1 MISLGYMGLTFLNP
15 LFLFGLAAGVLP
27 ILIHR
32 LTQRKA
38 ISRKF
43 SAVRLILQSQRII
56 TRPQR
61 LKHLILLALRIL
73 AILSLVLIMARPVLT
88 RQGLLAL
95 GEGGAKVVMV
105 DNSLSMGFRE
115 ERGPRFD
122 IAKETAQQIVEAL
135 KGDVLVLT
143 TVLKNR
149 SGGEGETRWL
159 KPEEASREV
168 SRISSSFGKG
178 DPAPAMNLAYRGLKE
193 RTGEKEILII
203 SDMARG
209 DWERFDLT
217 KLNTVATEAAVT
229 FLRIGGEKRD
239 PNFAIK
245 GMRLSEGEPVVG
257 APCRLE
263 VTVSNLSER
272 SASTVVQLFL
282 SGVKVDQKSVD
293 MKAGEE
299 GKAYFELFLDKPG
312 WVNGEARLSGDSLS
326 ADDVFYFPLKVREK
340 VKVLVVDGD
349 PRTSL
354 RNSES
359 YYLNQA
365 LNPGG
370 REGSPFLIRVITEA
384 ELGGIDLGSFEALF
398 LLNVVRPH
406 PSKLSSFV
414 ESGRPAFIFLG
425 DRIVPEEYNSIPLFP
440 WRIRQVKESDG
451 GTFQKISGIDEK
463 HDVLRL
469 LSGSAGSLQG
479 GGSLKGAAF
488 QRYVKIEGS
497 ARNLL
502 TLENKDPLL
511 AEAALGK
518 GKLFLYSSTAD
529 TDWNDLPL
537 KTAYLPLLQGLLKEA
552 VGLTKDS
559 SSRGVR
565 FGEPFEE
572 KGHPEQVA
580 GTEKATGI
588 YRISAPTGEIRYGV
602 NPPVEESDLSKV
614 TEQEIQKKFGSKNI
628 KVVEYRGEDAGH
640 LHAGR
645 KELWPFFLAFLLVVL
660 GAEMILANKI

>member
-1 MISLGYMGLTFLNP
+1 MGLTFLNP

-38 ISRKF
+38 ISRNF
-43 SAVRLILQSQRII
+43 SAVRLILQSQRIVA
-56 TRPQR
+56 RPQR

-73 AILSLVLIMARPVLT
+73 AILSLVFIMARPVIT
-88 RQGLLAL
+88 REGLLAL

-115 ERGPRFD
+115 ERGIRFD
-122 IAKETAQQIVEAL
+122 IAKKAAQQIVEAL

-143 TVLKNR
+143 TALKNR
-149 SGGEGETRWL
+149 GSGEGEARWL
-159 KPEEASREV
+159 KPEEASREIG
-168 SRISSSFGKG
+168 SISSSFGQG
-178 DPAPAMNLAYRGLKE
+178 DPAPGMNLAYRRLKE
-193 RTGEKEILII
+193 MTGEKEILIV

-209 DWERFDLT
+209 DWERFDLS

-229 FLRIGGEKRD
+229 FLRIGGAKRD

-245 GMRLSEGEPVVG
+245 GMRLSDGEAVVG

-263 VTVSNLSER
+263 VTVSNLSDR
-272 SASTVVQLFL
+272 SGSTVVQLFL
-282 SGVKVDQKSVD
+282 SGAKSDQKSVD

-299 GKAYFELFLDKPG
+299 GKVYFELFLDKPG

-340 VKVLVVDGD
+340 VRVLVVDGD

-359 YYLNQA
+359 YYLSHA

-384 ELGGIDLGSFEALF
+384 ELGSIDLHSFEALF

-406 PSKLSSFV
+406 ASKLSSFV

-440 WRIRQVKESDG
+440 WRIRQVNDSG
-451 GTFQKISGIDEK
+451 GSISRRISEVDEK

-469 LSGSAGSLQG
+469 LAGSAGNLRG
-479 GGSLKGAAF
+479 GGSLKGASF
-488 QRYVKIEGS
+488 QRYIKIEGT

-502 TLENKDPLL
+502 TLDNKDPLL

-529 TDWNDLPL
+529 ADWNDLPL

-552 VGLTKDS
+552 VGLVKDS
-559 SSRGVR
+559 TARGVR

-572 KGHPEQVA
+572 KVQPEQVA
-580 GTEKATGI
+580 GPERGTGI
-588 YRISAPTGEIRYGV
+588 YRFSASTGEVRYGV
-602 NPPVEESDLSKV
+602 NPPVEESDLNKV
-614 TEQEIQKKFGSKNI
+614 TDQEIQKKFGSKNI
-628 KVVEYRGEDAGH
+628 KVVEFREEDADH

-645 KELWPFFLAFLLVVL
+645 KELWPFVLAFLLVVL
-660 GAEMILANKI
+660 GAEMVLANKIG

>member
-1 MISLGYMGLTFLNP
+1 MSLNFLNP
-15 LFLFGLAAGVLP
+15 LFLTGLAAGILP

-32 LTQRKA
+32 LIQRKA
-38 ISRKF
+38 IPRPF
-43 SAVRLILQSQRII
+43 SAVRLLIQSER
-56 TRPQR
+56 TMARPER
-61 LKHLILLALRIL
+61 LKHLLLLALRVMAVL
-73 AILSLVLIMARPVLT
+73 GLVLMMARPVLT
-88 RQGLLAL
+88 GPGLLTQ
-95 GEGGAKVVMV
+95 GIEGAKVILL
-105 DNSLSMGFRE
+105 DNSMSMNFRDRGME
-115 ERGPRFD
+115 RLDLAKKAAREVIDDLKGKVMILPTASRGPFFPE
-122 IAKETAQQIVEAL
+122 KEFGWKEPQEAI
-135 KGDVLVLT
+135 
-143 TVLKNR
+143 
-149 SGGEGETRWL
+149 GEL
-159 KPEEASREV
+159 A
-168 SRISSSFGKG
+168 RIPLSFGRG
-178 DPAPAMNLAYRGLKE
+178 DPAASLKLAFGQLRDLK
-193 RTGEKEILII
+193 GQGEILII

-518 GKLFLYSSTAD
+518 GRLFLYSSTAD